1 MRKLWLWIQK
11 LEFEILHPFWGSKP
25 SNLCLSQKLYAPL
38 FCGGRGY
45 IFCLL
50 SGRYP
55 TTNRLGI
62 VFLQRVL
69 QNLMVPWNIFSS
81 TALHKTCTKMYNL
94 FHNVSTESDKLS
106 TVVNIVLQSDN
117 QQLRMHFLLDCTILP
132 TVIQITRLL
141 GKHMTWLLYIG
152 QTWCYNIHRERMNQL
167 GLLSFR
173 WFSKWRWTP

>member
-1 MRKLWLWIQK
+1 MKFFTHSEAANQATCVLAK
-11 LEFEILHPFWGSKP
+11 KSMHPYS
-25 SNLCLSQKLYAPL
+25 A
-38 FCGGRGY
+38 GGRGY

-117 QQLRMHFLLDCTILP
+117 QQLRMQFYSIVP
-132 TVIQITRLL
+132 TQLL
-141 GKHMTWLLYIG
+141 GKHVTDSCTL
-152 QTWCYNIHRERMNQL
+152 CV
-167 GLLSFR
+167 LSATIFIE
-173 WFSKWRWTP
+173 SE